1 MSQSEDNA
9 ISDNLC
15 HDEILSDNE
24 MLRYSRQISIKAM
37 DIDGQEKL
45 KLAKVLII
53 GAGGLGCAA
62 SQYLA
67 VAGIGEIT
75 LVDFDTVELSN
86 LQRQVLHQDANIGQA
101 KVHSAKQTLTQL
113 NPLITVN
120 AINALLDDEQINTLV
135 SAHSLVLD
143 CTDNVSVREQLN
155 HCCLQHQIP
164 LVSAAA
170 IRMEGTVTV
179 FDYQPNTPCYH
190 CYSQLFGEQH
200 LTCVESG
207 ILAPVVGLVG
217 CIQATEAIKVITA
230 MGQHL
235 AGRILMID
243 AMTMEFRAM
252 KLTKQP
258 HCEVCGSPTNKLK

>member
-1 MSQSEDNA
+1 MSQSTD
-9 ISDNLC
+9 D
-15 HDEILSDNE
+15 ILSDNE

-37 DIDGQEKL
+37 DIEGQEQL

-67 VAGIGEIT
+67 VAGVGEMT

-86 LQRQVLHQDANIGQA
+86 LQRQVLHQDGNIGQA
-101 KVHSAKQTLTQL
+101 KVDSAKQTLSQL
-113 NPLITVN
+113 NPLITIN
-120 AINALLDDEQINTLV
+120 SINALLDEQQIDQLV
-135 SAHSLVLD
+135 EHHSLVLD
-143 CTDNVSVREQLN
+143 CTDNIQIREQLN
-155 HCCLQHQIP
+155 LSCFKHKVP

-179 FDYQPNTPCYH
+179 FDYQAASPCYH
-190 CYSQLFGEQH
+190 CYSHLFGEQQ

-217 CIQATEAIKVITA
+217 CIQATEAIKVISK
-230 MGQHL
+230 MGTHL

-243 AMTMEFRAM
+243 AMTMEFREM
-252 KLTKQP
+252 KLPKQA
-258 HCEVCGSPTNKLK
+258 CCKVCGCQ